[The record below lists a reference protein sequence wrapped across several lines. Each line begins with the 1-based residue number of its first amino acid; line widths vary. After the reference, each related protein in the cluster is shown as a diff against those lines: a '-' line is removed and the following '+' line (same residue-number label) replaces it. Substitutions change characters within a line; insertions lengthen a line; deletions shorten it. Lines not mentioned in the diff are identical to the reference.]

1 VLKAPGK
8 RWRGGRDGETS
19 FRRRVILPAPAR
31 RHQRVRLSASKHV
44 SGLGLWFRS
53 SRADVFETSFRSGP
67 LRFRPSSA
75 GGAFES
81 CFSGG
86 IAFDGGDMG
95 CVWDVL
101 ETCSG
106 RHRRRRRVRPTN
118 CVRRL
123 LGSNGRMRCDCIQAT
138 RRRPRVRSCAS
149 SLLERYRLNRD
160 RSGSEWRGGGA
171 AALATT
177 AREERER
184 WRSGAEPRTQYEGQT
199 SSGIRR
205 SPEAG
210 PTEKRF
216 CVSTAISGR
225 VRCRRLFIG
234 LSDMYGRAATRPWL
248 ARCFSLTLEDGRSP
262 TSPPEIDSTRGVLTS
277 GHNDI

>member
-1 VLKAPGK
+1 MARRA
-8 RWRGGRDGETS
+8 RWRDFLSTSRDLTCACEKTSACAFVGLETC
-19 FRRRVILPAPAR
+19 FRRGGCGSVQVAPTFLKQVSDPVPGGSGQA
-31 RHQRVRLSASKHV
+31 VLGALSKVVFRAGLRSMAATRAASGTSSKHV
-44 SGLGLWFRS
+44 S
-53 SRADVFETSFRSGP
+53 D
-67 LRFRPSSA
+67 
-75 GGAFES
+75 
-81 CFSGG
+81 
-86 IAFDGGDMG
+86 
-95 CVWDVL
+95 
-101 ETCSG
+101 
-106 RHRRRRRVRPTN
+106 RHRRRRRMRSGKSVF
-118 CVRRL
+118 RL

-277 GHNDI
+277 GHDDI